1 MTNSS
6 IYNRLFNS
14 NTNNILKGGNTN
26 TVKLDNIFNLLK
38 AKQGFLLLV
47 FANLIV
53 QLGITY
59 FVFMKSQLSNNKSN
73 SSNKYKWLIIALL
86 FIIIFIIGLVPM
98 PQWLK
103 LILFCIFSVLQ
114 GIFLSSIKT
123 PDNKSLIEG
132 SILSGLSI
140 FGFFVL
146 VGGLF
151 INFGIKLGANF
162 GFILFIMLL
171 LLILAELVNI
181 FFVRSSFIYKVFS
194 FISLLIFSLFII
206 YDTNKILQRNY
217 NGDFITASLDY
228 YMDILNVIL
237 DMFSLQSN

>member
-6 IYNRLFNS
+6 IYNRLFNN
-14 NTNNILKGGNTN
+14 NTLKGGNANANATN
-26 TVKLDNIFNLLK
+26 LVNLLQ

-47 FANLIV
+47 FVNLIV

-59 FVFMKSQLSNNKSN
+59 FIFMKSKLSKYD
-73 SSNKYKWLIIALL
+73 KYKWLIIALL
-86 FIIIFIIGLVPM
+86 FVIILIIALVPL
-98 PQWLK
+98 PAWLK
-103 LILFCIFSVLQ
+103 FILFCVFSVLQ

-123 PDNKSLIEG
+123 PDNKKIIEG

-146 VGGLF
+146 IGGLL
-151 INFGIKLGANF
+151 INFGVKLGINF
-162 GFILFIMLL
+162 GFFLFVMLL
-171 LLILAELVNI
+171 LLILGELVNI
-181 FFVRSSFIYKVFS
+181 FFVSSKFMYKVFS
-194 FISLLIFSLFII
+194 YISLFIFSMFII

-228 YMDILNVIL
+228 YLDILNVIL
-237 DMFSLQSN
+237 DMFSLKSH

>member
-6 IYNRLFNS
+6 IYNRLFNN
-14 NTNNILKGGNTN
+14 NTLKGGNVNATN
-26 TVKLDNIFNLLK
+26 LVNLLQ

-47 FANLIV
+47 FVNLIV

-59 FVFMKSQLSNNKSN
+59 FIFMKSKLSKYD
-73 SSNKYKWLIIALL
+73 KYKWLIIALL
-86 FIIIFIIGLVPM
+86 FVIILIIALVPL
-98 PQWLK
+98 PAWLK
-103 LILFCIFSVLQ
+103 FILFCVFSVLQ

-123 PDNKSLIEG
+123 PDNKKIIEG

-146 VGGLF
+146 IGGLL
-151 INFGIKLGANF
+151 INFGVKLGINF
-162 GFILFIMLL
+162 GFFLFVMLL
-171 LLILAELVNI
+171 LLILGELVNI
-181 FFVRSSFIYKVFS
+181 FFVSSKFMYKVFS
-194 FISLLIFSLFII
+194 YISLFIFSMFII

-228 YMDILNVIL
+228 YLDILNVIL
-237 DMFSLQSN
+237 DMFSLKSH